1 MDRDEEI
8 MLNDFLERHVFDTH
22 EPDGVW
28 FEAEDIAVTQLQR
41 MAEFKERSREDES
54 FWMDY
59 IRSAHLALTAVMV
72 AALEG
77 SAGVG
82 AMTPKAAEKTLRWL
96 DADDRHELEQPTEQ
110 TMFFTDLI
118 AAIQQQGRL
127 EYSEAITLSDDQA
140 LHAKELNW
148 MRGIIEHPKHTRWL
162 VPIES
167 ISGATCLVCDLFEKI
182 MNSAPHRFGKEAKE
196 RVAHALLSMS

>member
-1 MDRDEEI
+1 MNRDEELI
-8 MLNDFLERHVFDTH
+8 LKDFLEKHVFDTH

-28 FEAEDIAVTQLQR
+28 FGAEDIAVTQLQR

-82 AMTPKAAEKTLRWL
+82 AMTPKAAEKTLKWL
-96 DADDRHELEQPTEQ
+96 DADDRHELEQPAEQ
-110 TMFFTDLI
+110 TMFFPDLI

-127 EYSEAITLSDDQA
+127 EYGDAIAFSEDQA
-140 LHAKELNW
+140 LHAKELNL
-148 MRGIIEHPKHTRWL
+148 MRGIIDHPKHTRWL
-162 VPIES
+162 VPLDNILKVTS
-167 ISGATCLVCDLFEKI
+167 LVTDVFEKI
-182 MNSAPHRFGKEAKE
+182 MNSAPHRFDKEARE
-196 RVAHALLSMS
+196 RVAYALVRMS